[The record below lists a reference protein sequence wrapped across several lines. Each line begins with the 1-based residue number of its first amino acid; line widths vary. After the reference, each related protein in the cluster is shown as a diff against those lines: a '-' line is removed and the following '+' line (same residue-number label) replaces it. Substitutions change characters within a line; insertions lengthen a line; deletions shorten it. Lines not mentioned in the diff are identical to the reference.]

1 MDLLSLLAKLTLDK
15 TEYDDGLKEAEK
27 SAESLT
33 IATPKIPKTDNTDF
47 NTGLKEAETSGNIF
61 KDVMVGVW
69 DGLKSALLTT
79 GIVGMVGGLVS
90 SLREGIQLASKNGY
104 AISKGAK
111 NLQISTKAYQEYEY
125 TLGKSN
131 LQIKDLQ
138 TAMTKFDTI
147 RGGKITKDQAKY
159 FEELGIN
166 AEQASSG
173 MMSAETLLTSVM
185 DSLADY
191 KGADKGAIIDAF
203 FGKSD
208 KWTGYF
214 DQTKA
219 EIDTLKQEAESLG
232 LIMSDEAVQNAA
244 DFNNATEKLAD
255 RLESIKRSF
264 GEGILPVITEAV
276 NKLMMIIDFFTA
288 SDTRTSTEKFTDL
301 DAKYEAKIKDI
312 EATQITAQTLAK
324 TLMNMGDTS
333 TMDATQLA
341 IWKGTAESLI
351 NMIPTLSGVIDV
363 ENGTI
368 SESVDGINELI
379 KSYTD
384 LEKETA
390 YQTTKAEKQNVI
402 DQKRAKLVE
411 EATKANDAFAKAEG
425 NRTKAIDAFNAV
437 IDKYGKYYGGVEGV
451 GYDATIE
458 DIEAAKT
465 RLFNAMF
472 GDENNMALAAVELS
486 EATKPLTGMIG
497 QATAAQTEVEKLT
510 TDITEG
516 EAAFAEWTSTQGETY
531 GAISSTA
538 QASQS
543 DVNGVTEALNGIP
556 SDVYS
561 TIHISTEG
569 GGFPQ
574 AKGDWMV
581 PYDNYPSLLHR
592 GEMVLTKSQAR
603 KYRDGEGGGT
613 DYAVIGAMISDSIN
627 KAFKKVNVL
636 MSGEKVGDLTTK
648 RVNRNVNA
656 NSYSRQKAYGG

>member
-1 MDLLSLLAKLTLDK
+1 MDLFSLLAKLTLDK

-27 SAESLT
+27 SAENLT

-47 NTGLKEAETSGNIF
+47 DAGLKEAETSGNIF
-61 KDVMVGVW
+61 KDVMIGVW

-79 GIVGMVGGLVS
+79 GVVGMVGGLVS
-90 SLREGIQLASKNGY
+90 SLREGIQLAAKNGN

-111 NLQISTKAYQEYEY
+111 NLQLSTKAYQEYEY

-147 RGGKITKDQAKY
+147 RSGKITKEQKKY
-159 FEELGIN
+159 FKELGID
-166 AEQASSG
+166 AKEATKG
-173 MMSAETLLTSVM
+173 MMSAEELLTGVM

-232 LIMSDEAVQNAA
+232 LIMSEQAVQNAA
-244 DFNNATEKLAD
+244 DFNDATEKLGD
-255 RLESIKRSF
+255 RLEAIKRSF
-264 GEGILPVITEAV
+264 GEGILPVITDAV

-301 DAKYEAKIKDI
+301 DTKYEAKIRDI

-351 NMIPTLSGVIDV
+351 SMIPTLSGVIDT

-368 SESVDGINELI
+368 SESVDGINDLI
-379 KSYTD
+379 KSYSD

-390 YQTTKAEKQNVI
+390 YQTTKQEKQNVI
-402 DQKRAKLVE
+402 DQKRNKLVE
-411 EATKANDAFAKAEG
+411 EAKTANEKLAEAEG
-425 NRTKAIDAFNAV
+425 KRTQAIDAFNDV
-437 IDKYGKYYGGVEGV
+437 LKKYGVEGL
-451 GYDATIE
+451 GYDATVQDIQSAQQKAMGMFYGSE
-458 DIEAAKT
+458 DMQAQVFAELRDAAAPITEA
-465 RLFNAMF
+465 
-472 GDENNMALAAVELS
+472 
-486 EATKPLTGMIG
+486 LT
-497 QATAAQTEVEKLT
+497 QAQTAQTEVEKLT
-510 TDITEG
+510 ADIADG

-531 GAISSTA
+531 GAISSSA
-538 QASQS
+538 QSAQS
-543 DVNGVTEALNGIP
+543 DVNGVTEALNSIP

-569 GGFPQ
+569 AGYPQ
-574 AKGDWMV
+574 AKGDWSV
-581 PYDNYPSLLHR
+581 PFDNYPSLLHR

-603 KYRDGEGGGT
+603 KYREGQGT
-613 DYAVIGAMISDSIN
+613 ADYATIGAMISDSIN

-636 MSGEKVGDLTTK
+636 MNGEKVGDLTTK
-648 RVNRNVNA
+648 RVNHNVNA
-656 NSYSRQKAYGG
+656 NSYSRQRAYGG